1 MNGWSNTWSGG
12 AQPPRD
18 AASGPYAYSA
28 RPRWRALEIAAI
40 VLGFMVWWVVGL
52 SLLLWKLWRNRQGY
66 STDMITAARGAFQEN
81 VMNRWPDISRSF
93 SRGANRAPAAREWGF
108 ASFRSSGNSAFDA
121 WREGELRPPRGGAPQ
136 ARSRRARVLR
146 LHREPAPGQGSR
158 GVRALHARPQRRAG
172 RASQRVTRK
181 LFTHT
186 DPRREAGIF
195 FICRRPCFS

>member
-121 WREGELRPPRGGAPQ
+121 WREGEL
-136 ARSRRARVLR
+136 ARLEEER
-146 LHREPAPGQGSR
+146 
-158 GVRALHARPQRRAG
+158 
-172 RASQRVTRK
+172 RK
-181 LFTHT
+181 LEAAE
-186 DPRREAGIF
+186 REFSDYIESLRQAKDREEF
-195 FICRRPCFS
+195 ERFMRDRNAARDERPNA

>member
-93 SRGANRAPAAREWGF
+93 SCGANRAPAAREWGF

-121 WREGELRPPRGGAPQ
+121 WREGEL
-136 ARSRRARVLR
+136 ARLEEER
-146 LHREPAPGQGSR
+146 
-158 GVRALHARPQRRAG
+158 
-172 RASQRVTRK
+172 RK
-181 LFTHT
+181 LEAAE
-186 DPRREAGIF
+186 REFSDYIESLRQAKDREEF
-195 FICRRPCFS
+195 ERFMRDRNAARDERPNA